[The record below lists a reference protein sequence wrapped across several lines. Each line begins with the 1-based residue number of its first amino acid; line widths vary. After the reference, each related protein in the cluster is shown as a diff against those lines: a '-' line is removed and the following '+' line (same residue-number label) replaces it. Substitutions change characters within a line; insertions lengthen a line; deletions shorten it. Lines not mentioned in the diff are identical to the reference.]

1 MSRNINKVR
10 NIGIMA
16 HIDAGKTTTTER
28 ILFQTG
34 VVHKIGEVD
43 DGTTVMD
50 YMDQERERGITIT
63 SAATTCFWRE
73 NQINIIDTP
82 GHVDFTAEVQRS
94 LRVLDGAIA
103 VFCGVAGVQPQTETV
118 WHQANM
124 YNVPRI
130 AYINKL
136 DRIGANFERAVQM
149 MRDKLNANAVV
160 MQLPIG
166 SEDLF
171 VGVVDILANKAFLF
185 EEGSLGLRHEEVDI
199 PQELISKVDELRMK
213 LVESVAELD
222 DALLESYL
230 NGEIPTLES
239 IFNALRKGTIE
250 SKIVPVFCGSSFK
263 NKGVKFLLDAIVDYL
278 PSPIDKKEVVGFD
291 VEDYQRK
298 IRLNISESEN
308 FSALAFKILTDQ
320 FVGRL
325 TFIRI
330 YTGTLKVGTQVLNS
344 STGKK
349 ERVSKILRM
358 YANRREEIN
367 EAFAGD
373 IVAIPGLRFAR
384 TGDTLCEI
392 EHQVLFEKIQFADP
406 VINQSVEAKTMA
418 DQDKLIDALNKLT
431 EEDPTFKYYNDSESG
446 QTIISGVGELH
457 LEIIV
462 DRLKREFNVIV
473 KVGKPQVA
481 YRETITEAVK
491 QEGKFERQQGN
502 KGQFGHVVLNIEPN
516 ERGKGF
522 EFENQSTLAQIPKQF
537 IASIEQSA
545 RESIAVGPIAGY
557 AIVDVKVQLVGGSYD
572 EVNSSELAYKIATS
586 MAIKDGLRKAHP
598 VVLEP
603 MFEVEVVAPEEYIG
617 DIIADLSSR
626 RGKIEG
632 IMQDNAL
639 QTVKAGVPLSEM
651 FGYVTQL
658 RSMSQ
663 GRGVYTMTFSHYEP
677 AIVGSNNSFM
687 NVGWLN

>member
-136 DRIGANFERAVQM
+136 DRIGSNFERAVQM

-160 MQLPIG
+160 LQLPIG

-171 VGVVDILANKAFLF
+171 VGVVNILARKAYLF
-185 EEGSLGLRHEEVDI
+185 EEGSLGLKHQEVDI

-358 YANRREEIN
+358 YANRREEIY

-392 EHQVLFEKIQFADP
+392 EHQVLFEKIQFAEP